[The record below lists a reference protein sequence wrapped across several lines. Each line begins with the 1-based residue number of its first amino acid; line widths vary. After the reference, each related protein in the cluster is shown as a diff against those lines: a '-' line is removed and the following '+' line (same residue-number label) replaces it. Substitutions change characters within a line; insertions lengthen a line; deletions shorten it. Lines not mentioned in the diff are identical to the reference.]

1 MIRNVLLVAALL
13 GTLASCDEMNMKIGP
28 DTVFEEGDLLVVL
41 GSIKK
46 IKKCFK
52 Y

>member
-1 MIRNVLLVAALL
+1 KYDINVLAIKK
-13 GTLASCDEMNMKIGP
+13 GDEMNMKIGP
-28 DTVFEEGDLLVVL
+28 DTVFEDGDLMVVL